1 MWKWYPLGLIS
12 QDWGFD
18 SLTRYHIFGVSMK
31 QTTYLVE
38 DLFSDIP
45 NDTDHVLFTF
55 PQELVDSTGWA
66 AGDTLDLKVKNGC
79 LHISR
84 VETK

>member
-1 MWKWYPLGLIS
+1 METK
-12 QDWGFD
+12 
-18 SLTRYHIFGVSMK
+18 
-31 QTTYLVE
+31 TYLVE

-45 NDTDHVLFTF
+45 DDPDHVLFTF
-55 PQELVDSTGWA
+55 PQELVDSTGWQP
-66 AGDTLDLKVKNGC
+66 GDTLNFELKNGC